1 MAVDLFPPQSS
12 SELTGPEWL
21 RARRAT
27 AAAALSEWDLP
38 TTDLEEWRY
47 SRIRDLHPERFS
59 TLGGA
64 AEGTAEA
71 GRVPVPAAAIIA
83 ELGDLAGVVVVHN
96 GVAVQVELAAELEGT
111 GVVFGPAG
119 DADEGLL
126 GAAIDHA
133 PDAFAQLNDAFA
145 PTPVVLSVPRSTT
158 VELPFALVSYTDV
171 EGVTAFPRL
180 SVVAG
185 ENSELSVVEVALSAD
200 VEALVAP
207 VTELVVGN
215 AARVRHSSLQD
226 LGPRVWQIA
235 SLVATVGQDA
245 TLRSS
250 GAALGGDV
258 RPAAHR
264 LPPGGPGRPRRPVER
279 LLRRRRPDARPA
291 HLPGA
296 RAPRTPPRTCCSR
309 GRSATTR
316 TRSTPASSASSPT
329 PGAPNAVQTNRNL
342 KLSEHAW
349 AESVPNLEIENNDV
363 HCSHASTVGPV
374 DEDQRFYLESRG
386 VPTAVADRLIVGGFF
401 DEVLD
406 DLPVPQLAE
415 SVRAGSTSCWTA
427 RWARPTRR
435 PRAPRDHATRL
446 CALDDLV
453 DGEGARFD
461 VDGRSL
467 AVVRLGDDVYVI
479 GDTCSHADVSLS
491 EGEVDARRLHHRVP
505 EARQRVRS
513 AHGRAPRRCRRC
525 GRCRSTK
532 PCRRRTATWWWS

>member
-145 PTPVVLSVPRSTT
+145 PTPVVLSVPRGTT

-250 GAALGGDV
+250 GAALGGAYARQRTDCRLV
-258 RPAAHR
+258 GRGAHGDLSSVYFGDGDQMLDLR
-264 LPPGGPGRPRRPVER
+264 TFQEHRAPDTTSN
-279 LLRRRRPDARPA
+279 LLFKGAVGDHSHSVYTGLIRIKPDAR
-291 HLPGA
+291 G
-296 RAPRTPPRTCCSR
+296 S
-309 GRSATTR
+309 
-316 TRSTPASSASSPT
+316 
-329 PGAPNAVQTNRNL
+329 NAVQTNRNL

-415 SVRAGSTSCWTA
+415 SVRARLDVLLDRQVGPA
-427 RWARPTRR
+427 
-435 PRAPRDHATRL
+435 HA
-446 CALDDLV
+446 
-453 DGEGARFD
+453 
-461 VDGRSL
+461 
-467 AVVRLGDDVYVI
+467 
-479 GDTCSHADVSLS
+479 
-491 EGEVDARRLHHRVP
+491 
-505 EARQRVRS
+505 S
-513 AHGRAPRRCRRC
+513 AA
-525 GRCRSTK
+525 S
-532 PCRRRTATWWWS
+532 AS